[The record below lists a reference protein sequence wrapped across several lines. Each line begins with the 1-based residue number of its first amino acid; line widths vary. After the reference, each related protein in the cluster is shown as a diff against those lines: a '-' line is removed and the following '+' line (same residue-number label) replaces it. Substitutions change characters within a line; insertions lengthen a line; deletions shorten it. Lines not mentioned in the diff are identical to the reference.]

1 MDAKQIRNTITC
13 LSLMCKDLN
22 DMHNNYDIPTGCENS
37 AKEMLKESIE
47 DFNKCQ
53 SVWKAELKPCLEGWY
68 IAYE

>member
-1 MDAKQIRNTITC
+1 
-13 LSLMCKDLN
+13 
-22 DMHNNYDIPTGCENS
+22 MHNNYDIPTGCENS